1 MLIPCHYFTFYS
13 ISFGEIA
20 TGENYYISRLLI
32 NLTLSIFSLKI
43 THLIVQI
50 ASSLR
55 SSRHLLCGLNIVLPK
70 GFQVEINADLH
81 DQFDF
86 FVLVTPFVSHIMLV
100 SGLKV
105 PSPETN
111 HELRN
116 LLSESQ
122 GINKLLEIKAS
133 HAWFS
138 AISQLLQNVC
148 ATYIPVYA
156 PTLTSVSGVRRLPF

>member
-1 MLIPCHYFTFYS
+1 MLIPHHYFTFYS
-13 ISFGEIA
+13 TSFGETA
-20 TGENYYISRLLI
+20 TGESCYISRLLI

-43 THLIVQI
+43 AHLIAEI
-50 ASSLR
+50 ASSLP
-55 SSRHLLCGLNIVLPK
+55 SSPQLLRGLNIVLPK
-70 GFQVEINADLH
+70 GFQVEINADLR

-86 FVLVTPFVSHIMLV
+86 FVLVTPIVSRIMLV

-111 HELRN
+111 HELRS
-116 LLSESQ
+116 LLSEPQ
-122 GINKLLEIKAS
+122 GINKLLEIEARP
-133 HAWFS
+133 AWFS

-148 ATYIPVYA
+148 ATYVPMYA